1 MQKISS
7 VENRVSMELNLHFDR
22 LKIPIKEKLNDD
34 RNIVLILLLNR
45 IQPSREKEK
54 YIYRKIKSYNHH
66 GKMRMDRFAI
76 ESARAKKIVE
86 KKN

>member
-1 MQKISS
+1 
-7 VENRVSMELNLHFDR
+7 MELNLHFDR

-54 YIYRKIKSYNHH
+54 YI
-66 GKMRMDRFAI
+66 I
-76 ESARAKKIVE
+76 EK
-86 KKN
+86 